1 MNKKSRERRKQLK
14 NRSKKRKGGMFS
26 AANANAKAKSMKLVR
41 NLEGVDPELKE
52 LLRTIPGSGSHAH
65 VASQLLRP
73 LETAPRNLQARAASA
88 ITSLSASSAVAQ
100 GLGIQLFK
108 RAQKMRAHSF
118 RDHDVAKCAEIN
130 QKAEKLLKDATD
142 LGNLQAR
149 AALAEMYLSRDKV
162 GVKPPITE
170 HVPMA
175 VDLVSEF
182 DSDDSD
188 PDCMGVLAYCHFKY
202 NMLNEAAPL
211 AMKSAQSGSKY
222 GQFVCGLIQRNQHNN
237 GIHNHGACHWFSL
250 AASQNYDEAQ
260 IGLAELYSSGKM
272 TMGGTKEEDMREALR
287 LRELA
292 AEQGNNKAMLF
303 IGYTHGDEA
312 IALKKDENRQEEA
325 QQRFEEACRW
335 IGFALESKNDSAE
348 RALIIIKREFEDV
361 RPKRSKK

>member
-1 MNKKSRERRKQLK
+1 MKKKSRERRKQLK
-14 NRSKKRKGGMFS
+14 NRRKKRKGGMFS
-26 AANANAKAKSMKLVR
+26 AKAAKAKAKSMKLVR
-41 NLEGVDPELKE
+41 NLEGVDPEFKE

-73 LETAPRNLQARAASA
+73 LETAPRYLQEQAEHSMTRLPAGSQYAA
-88 ITSLSASSAVAQ
+88 
-100 GLGIQLFK
+100 GLRMQLFN
-108 RAQKMRAHSF
+108 RAQRMRAHSF
-118 RDHDVAKCAEIN
+118 RDHNVEKCARIN
-130 QKAEKLLKDATD
+130 QEAEKLLKDATE

-211 AMKSAQSGSKY
+211 AMKSAQKGSKY
-222 GQFVCGLIQRNQHNN
+222 GQFVCGLIQRNQRNN
-237 GIHNHGACHWFSL
+237 GIHNGGACHWFSL
-250 AASQNYDEAQ
+250 AAAQNYDEAQ

-272 TMGGTKEEDMREALR
+272 TMGGTKEDDMREALR
-287 LRELA
+287 LLKLA
-292 AEQGNNKAMLF
+292 AEQGNDKAMLYVGF
-303 IGYTHGDEA
+303 AHADEA
-312 IALKKDENRQEEA
+312 IALKMDESRQEEA
-325 QQRFEEACRW
+325 KTQFEEACQW
-335 IGFALESKNDSAE
+335 IGFVVESDHDIGE
-348 RALIIIKREFEDV
+348 RALRSIQNQFEHV
-361 RPKRSKK
+361 RPKKSKK